1 MNDFKHMLEVSAAAK
16 EAYSAGHAAGWQ
28 EALLKVQS
36 ELANV
41 ALESPANRNE
51 SRPENFVIM
60 WSDVDEVINKM
71 LWLNTL
77 ERFGDNED

>member
-36 ELANV
+36 ELAEV
-41 ALESPANRNE
+41 ALESLANRNE

-60 WSDVDEVINKM
+60 LWDVDKVINKM
-71 LWLNTL
+71 LHLDTL
-77 ERFGDNED
+77 ETG